1 LVTPDTAPVR
11 VFYPDPF
18 PVPPALAKHI
28 NQLMFERLE
37 QPQENAIGP
46 TLPPPAIEAKVA
58 PEVKKR
64 WDKYHAAMFEIIRKK
79 SAPEKLHA
87 CYGRFHEKAIK
98 IAMLLAASDWV
109 RMKKGNPLVIQS
121 QHWARAQEITEGYRA
136 SLHRMIEEASTP
148 IENED
153 DELVEKIVTRLQSS
167 ARNSRR
173 ELAIDLHMQT
183 GSKRTNLDMIID
195 QLIRDEI
202 VIEKAVKKS
211 RGPGTN
217 RLFAKMNGRS

>member
-1 LVTPDTAPVR
+1 
-11 VFYPDPF
+11 
-18 PVPPALAKHI
+18 
-28 NQLMFERLE
+28 
-37 QPQENAIGP
+37 
-46 TLPPPAIEAKVA
+46 
-58 PEVKKR
+58 
-64 WDKYHAAMFEIIRKK
+64 
-79 SAPEKLHA
+79 
-87 CYGRFHEKAIK
+87 
-98 IAMLLAASDWV
+98 
-109 RMKKGNPLVIQS
+109 
-121 QHWARAQEITEGYRA
+121 
-136 SLHRMIEEASTP
+136 MIEEASTP

-202 VIEKAVKKS
+202 VIEKEVKKS

-217 RLFAKMNGRS
+217 RLFVKMNGRS